1 MRNTRDVRCL
11 PIRKGNDDE
20 DIEARY
26 SEGICTIIGASVAAA
41 GDMQCDG
48 SFEGV
53 SEQLTF
59 LGPLIRMPIEP
70 KSKLDDKTWH

>member
-1 MRNTRDVRCL
+1 MRKTKHVRCL
-11 PIRKGNDDE
+11 TTRKVNDE
-20 DIEARY
+20 DMEARD
-26 SEGICTIIGASVAAA
+26 SEGICAMICVRFAAD

-59 LGPLIRMPIEP
+59 LEPIIRMPIQP